1 MLNKTKGVSVT
12 DTPFFCMLPVLPPSA
27 NGVGRL
33 LLNLIRLSH
42 RQSSKIVIFA
52 VQQNHSNH

>member
-27 NGVGRL
+27 NGAGRL

-52 VQQNHSNH
+52 VQQKTF